1 MLKEKVRD
9 LQAMSAETKL
19 RYFKV
24 LFSMALID
32 GELNQLEAME
42 LYRLMGKIKILQ
54 KERLDLL
61 NNMDAFSEN
70 IIDICKTL
78 LEGLNDQEKN
88 ILRFSL
94 MKDLIIIMGADYYQ
108 SPAEIELFS
117 KIRTF
122 FQITEEQLYYFQEEY
137 REDRSFFDEAS
148 EKSVTVNRLEERIL
162 TAAALG
168 IPIGALYIKK
178 CRDKNDYF
186 FFYRGKKELSAIDL
200 LKALTIG
207 VVTYKGLKW
216 LLKMKTNK
224 KETLKQC
231 LYKECLKI
239 QDRAIRYLVKDR
251 RYFQEKL
258 LNLEKEN
265 EETVSIESKV
275 VLLDKVDA
283 TFKNTKLYLL

>member
-9 LQAMSAETKL
+9 LQAMPAETKL

-61 NNMDAFSEN
+61 NNMDAFLEN

-137 REDRSFFDEAS
+137 REDRSFFDEDS